1 MRRVAA
7 AAIGG
12 SGTDKMT
19 NGQQRIRYGMVG
31 GGEGAF
37 IGAVHRMAASLDGDY
52 RLVCGAFSSDAAR
65 NGRSAEALGLDPA
78 RAYPTLE
85 AMLAAEQALPADQRM
100 EALSIVT
107 PNHLHAPA
115 AIAALDAG
123 FHVFSEKPMAMDL
136 AEALAIEA
144 AVARSGKLY
153 GLAFTYSGY
162 PLVEEARARV
172 ARGDFG
178 AIRLV
183 QAEYWQGWLSGPLD
197 REGNKQAEWRT
208 DPARAGLGGCLGD
221 IGTHAFQLAE
231 HVSGLAV
238 ESLSADLT
246 VHVPGRRLDDD
257 VAALLRFEGGAR
269 GVLKA
274 TQVAAG
280 EENGLRLRVYG
291 EKGGLEWSQME
302 PNTLVLR
309 WLDRPAEVVRA
320 AGPGLGALTTARL
333 RTPSGHPE
341 GYIEAFA
348 NLYRSFGRA
357 VRGGT
362 APPTPGAADWFPGI
376 SDGLRT
382 MTFVEAMIENSAG
395 TAKWTSLNGVLQ
407 ERRATNIA

>member
-1 MRRVAA
+1 MNAQ
-7 AAIGG
+7 
-12 SGTDKMT
+12 S
-19 NGQQRIRYGMVG
+19 RIRYGMIG

-37 IGAVHRMAASLDGDY
+37 IGAVHRMAAALDGQY
-52 RLVCGAFSSDAAR
+52 ALVCGSFSSDAER
-65 NGRSAEALGLDPA
+65 NHRSAEALGVDPI
-78 RAYPTLE
+78 RAYPTLD
-85 AMLAAEQALPADQRM
+85 ALLATETALPDDQRM
-100 EALSIVT
+100 EALAIVT

-162 PLVEEARARV
+162 PLVEEARTRV

-183 QAEYWQGWLSGPLD
+183 QVEYSQGWLSLPVDQG
-197 REGNKQAEWRT
+197 GNKQAEWRT

-238 ESLSADLT
+238 EALSADLT
-246 VHVPGRRLDDD
+246 IHVPGRRLDDD

-274 TQVAAG
+274 SQIAAG
-280 EENGLRLRVYG
+280 DENGLRLRIHG
-291 EKGGLEWSQME
+291 EKGGLDWSQME
-302 PNTLVLR
+302 PNTLTLR
-309 WLDRPAEVVRA
+309 WLDRPMEVIRA
-320 AGPGLGALTTARL
+320 GGAGLDALTMGKF
-333 RTPSGHPE
+333 RTPAGHPE

-357 VRGGT
+357 VRGGAT
-362 APPTPGAADWFPGI
+362 TPPPPGAVDWFPGI
-376 SDGLRT
+376 TDGLRT
-382 MTFVEAMIENSAG
+382 MAFVEAAIKNSG
-395 TAKWTSLNGVLQ
+395 DEAKWTSLVGILD
-407 ERRATNIA
+407 ESRARRIA

>member
-1 MRRVAA
+1 
-7 AAIGG
+7 
-12 SGTDKMT
+12 MT
-19 NGQQRIRYGMVG
+19 TSTHAKLRYGMVG

-37 IGAVHRMAASLDGDY
+37 IGAVHRMAAALDGDY
-52 RLVCGAFSSDAAR
+52 ELVCGAFSSDAAR
-65 NGRSAEALGLDPA
+65 NQRSAAALGLDSA
-78 RAYPTLE
+78 RAYATLE
-85 AMLAAEQALPADQRM
+85 ALLAAEAALPADQRM
-100 EALSIVT
+100 QALAIVT

-123 FHVFSEKPMAMDL
+123 FHVMSEKPMALNLD
-136 AEALAIEA
+136 EALAIEA

-153 GLAFTYSGY
+153 GLTFTYSGY
-162 PLVEEARARV
+162 PLVEEARVRV

-183 QAEYWQGWLSGPLD
+183 QTEYWQGWLSQPID
-197 REGNKQAEWRT
+197 RDGQKQAEWRT

-231 HVSGLAV
+231 HVSGLSV
-238 ESLSADLT
+238 ETLSADLAI
-246 VHVPGRRLDDD
+246 HVPGRRLDDD
-257 VAALLRFEGGAR
+257 VAAMLRFEGGAR

-302 PNTLVLR
+302 PNTLTLR
-309 WLDRPAEVVRA
+309 WLDRPAEIVRA
-320 AGPGLGALTTARL
+320 GGPGLDALTSARL

-357 VRGGT
+357 VHAGATTPPARGE
-362 APPTPGAADWFPGI
+362 ADWFPGI
-376 SDGLRT
+376 TDGLRT
-382 MTFVEAMIENSAG
+382 MTFVEAMIQNSG
-395 TAKWTSLNGVLQ
+395 GDAKWTSLADVL
-407 ERRATNIA
+407 EARRAG